1 MPAKSTRKNVC
12 YTLSMK
18 NLPFF
23 ANTPDNTRCVQA
35 AFRII
40 LKYFMPERN
49 FSYAQL
55 DQMSQKMPG
64 KDTWWPPMLIKLQ
77 KMGFSVKSIEA
88 FDYRRFY
95 EEGETYVRG
104 IYPEATADY
113 HLNQTN
119 LKEIKPLIPEFLSK
133 IATATRPGQH

>member
-1 MPAKSTRKNVC
+1 
-12 YTLSMK
+12 
-18 NLPFF
+18 
-23 ANTPDNTRCVQA
+23 
-35 AFRII
+35 
-40 LKYFMPERN
+40 
-49 FSYAQL
+49 
-55 DQMSQKMPG
+55 
-64 KDTWWPPMLIKLQ
+64 MLIKLQ